1 MEEYIMNKLP
11 EVNESCG
18 ELYRIIFEPMKSK
31 LLLTAIELKVF
42 NQLSEPRSAEAVAD
56 ALGTH
61 PENTKLFLNGLAA
74 CDLVIKKKGLYQNR
88 PDVQTFLVEG
98 SPIYAGQ
105 GFAHFAK
112 FHFALNNLSNLVK
125 EGPPST
131 LPDMGSED
139 MWADSLKIGA
149 NTTRAGSAQQ
159 MVEIISR
166 LPEFPSFRKMLDLGG
181 GTGLNCIGI
190 VSAHPTMKGVIFDRP
205 AILNVAKT
213 FIKEYET
220 EDRVEVLEGDYLQD
234 SIGERY
240 DLILASATL
249 SFARHDLDSVVKRI
263 YNALNPGGVFINFSE
278 GLTEERTKPE
288 SMVLMIMSMT
298 MMGRDLAL
306 DQGEIANSMLR
317 AGFKSVR
324 SRTLDT
330 CWGPMDLDIGRK
342 A

>member
-1 MEEYIMNKLP
+1 MKKLP

-31 LLLTAIELKVF
+31 LLLTAIESKVF
-42 NQLSEPRSAEAVAD
+42 NQLSEPQPAEAVAD

-112 FHFALNNLSNLVK
+112 FHFALDNLSNLVK

-131 LPDMGSED
+131 LPDMGAED

-213 FIKEYET
+213 FIKEYEM

-234 SIGERY
+234 SIGVGY

-263 YNALNPGGVFINFSE
+263 YNALNPGGMFINFSE
-278 GLTEERTKPE
+278 GLTDERTKPE